1 MPRVYAIETEDELTL
16 VTANGQAQALGHVVK
31 GKYKIRT
38 ATAMDVV
45 EYIAAGGVV
54 EDATGEH
61 AQTGLAQEALAEEGQ
76 GE

>member
-1 MPRVYAIETEDELTL
+1 MARVYAVENDDELTL
-16 VTANGQAQALGHVVK
+16 VTANGQGQALSHVVK

-54 EDATGEH
+54 EDATGERIEEH
-61 AQTGLAQEALAEEGQ
+61 VAADAQAV
-76 GE
+76 